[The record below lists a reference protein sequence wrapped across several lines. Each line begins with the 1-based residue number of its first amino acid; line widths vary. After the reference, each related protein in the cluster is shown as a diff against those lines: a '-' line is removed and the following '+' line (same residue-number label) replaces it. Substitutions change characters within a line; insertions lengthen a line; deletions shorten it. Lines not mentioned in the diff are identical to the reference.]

1 MRITTVL
8 FDLDGTLLPLDQDE
22 FVRQYFRYLAEFL
35 APHGYETM
43 EFTQAILSG
52 ITAMTKNNGAASNET
67 VFWED
72 FARFYGKDV
81 RRDEP
86 LFEEFYRN
94 HFGKIQSICGCNP
107 RMRDLI
113 DRVKQAGCRV
123 VLATNPVFPPI
134 ATEQRIRWA
143 GLEPEDFCL
152 YTTYVNSR
160 FSKPNPQYYVELAA
174 QLQVSPAECLMI
186 GNDTE
191 DDMIAQTVG
200 MQVFLLTDCLVN
212 RKNKDVDA
220 YPHGSLDHLLRYL
233 DAVL

>member
-22 FVRQYFRYLAEFL
+22 FVRQYFRHLAEFL

-143 GLEPEDFCL
+143 G
-152 YTTYVNSR
+152 
-160 FSKPNPQYYVELAA
+160 
-174 QLQVSPAECLMI
+174 
-186 GNDTE
+186 
-191 DDMIAQTVG
+191 
-200 MQVFLLTDCLVN
+200 
-212 RKNKDVDA
+212 
-220 YPHGSLDHLLRYL
+220 
-233 DAVL
+233 

>member
-1 MRITTVL
+1 M
-8 FDLDGTLLPLDQDE
+8 
-22 FVRQYFRYLAEFL
+22 
-35 APHGYETM
+35 
-43 EFTQAILSG
+43 
-52 ITAMTKNNGAASNET
+52 
-67 VFWED
+67 
-72 FARFYGKDV
+72 
-81 RRDEP
+81 
-86 LFEEFYRN
+86 
-94 HFGKIQSICGCNP
+94 
-107 RMRDLI
+107 
-113 DRVKQAGCRV
+113 
-123 VLATNPVFPPI
+123 
-134 ATEQRIRWA
+134 
-143 GLEPEDFCL
+143 
-152 YTTYVNSR
+152 NSR